1 MYRLELLNL
10 SASTPIFKENTCE
23 VERVDLRRADQNGG
37 NALIKHLN
45 VVTLVYI
52 PIALVCLLVVLLL
65 SAHSYFTRS
74 KRSNFERLK
83 NSKRKKPKTLAIKSG
98 ISAEKKS
105 YQNMDDLFSPEY

>member
-1 MYRLELLNL
+1 M
-10 SASTPIFKENTCE
+10 
-23 VERVDLRRADQNGG
+23 RRADQNGG

-65 SAHSYFTRS
+65 SAHSYFTRLVALYLKPFFSSDFRS

-83 NSKRKKPKTLAIKSG
+83 KSKRKKPKTLAIKSG
-98 ISAEKKS
+98 ILAEKKS

>member
-1 MYRLELLNL
+1 
-10 SASTPIFKENTCE
+10 
-23 VERVDLRRADQNGG
+23 LRRADQNGG

-65 SAHSYFTRS
+65 SAHSYFTRLVDLYLKLFFSYDFRS

-83 NSKRKKPKTLAIKSG
+83 NSKRIKPKTLAIKNG